1 MELSGWFLGFL
12 WIGSLFTMGFA
23 YLLVHYLPIIITF
36 FAFIGTMLFL
46 MVYIIIKM
54 VMEKVFCENSERNT
68 KILAVSTL
76 ILNVIKIFISIGSYL
91 LLIGYTIWLGLKF
104 EPSGTILPIAAVIF
118 IQLILVI
125 ILKLG
130 KRLNDVY
137 FTVFLLVEPY
147 LFLYVLLGDYYS
159 RGLLFQG
166 I

>member
-1 MELSGWFLGFL
+1 
-12 WIGSLFTMGFA
+12 
-23 YLLVHYLPIIITF
+23 
-36 FAFIGTMLFL
+36 
-46 MVYIIIKM
+46 
-54 VMEKVFCENSERNT
+54 MEKVFCENSERNT